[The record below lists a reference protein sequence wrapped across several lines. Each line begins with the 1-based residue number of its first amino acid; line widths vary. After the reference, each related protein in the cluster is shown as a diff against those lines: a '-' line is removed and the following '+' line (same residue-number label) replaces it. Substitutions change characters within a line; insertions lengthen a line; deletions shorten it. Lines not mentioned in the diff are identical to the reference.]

1 MIPMYRR
8 PIWERANM
16 TDHPVAAFACQD
28 LRAGWG
34 ATEILDGITF
44 QLAAGDTIAILGRNG
59 VGKTTLLS
67 TIMGRA
73 RYRSGDI
80 SFMGKSLIGSAIMKR
95 SRLGIALVPQEREIF
110 KSLTVLE
117 NLQIARQP
125 GGWTL
130 AQAYDLFPRL
140 AERHRHL
147 GNHLSGGEQQ
157 MLAIARSLM
166 AGPKLLMLDEP
177 MEGLAPVIV
186 DQIVQA
192 VDRIRRESAI
202 TILLVEQHASIAL
215 SLSDRV
221 LVMERGRAVYDNGPG
236 IEPDKAQIEALLAL
250 NDSDATA

>member
-1 MIPMYRR
+1 
-8 PIWERANM
+8 M
-16 TDHPVAAFACQD
+16 TDSSAPVFSCSE

-34 ATEILDGITF
+34 ATEVLDGITF
-44 QLAAGDTIAILGRNG
+44 DLAAGETMAILGRNG

-73 RYRSGDI
+73 RYRSGDL
-80 SFMGKSLIGSAIMKR
+80 SFNGRTLAGSAIMKR

-117 NLQIARQP
+117 NLQIARHS

-130 AQAYDLFPRL
+130 AQAYNLFPRL
-140 AERHRHL
+140 SERQKHL

-192 VDRIRRESAI
+192 VDRIRRENAI
-202 TILLVEQHASIAL
+202 AILLVEQHASIAL

-236 IEPDKAQIEALLAL
+236 PGVAPDKARIETLLAL
-250 NDSDATA
+250 SSVDAGA

>member
-1 MIPMYRR
+1 
-8 PIWERANM
+8 M
-16 TDHPVAAFACQD
+16 TDGSAPVFSCRE

-34 ATEILDGITF
+34 ATEVLDGITF
-44 QLAAGDTIAILGRNG
+44 DLAAGETMAILGRNG

-73 RYRSGDI
+73 RYRSGDL
-80 SFMGKSLIGSAIMKR
+80 SFDGKTLAGSAIMKR

-117 NLQIARQP
+117 NLQIARHS

-130 AQAYDLFPRL
+130 AQAYNLFPRL
-140 AERHRHL
+140 SERQKHL

-166 AGPKLLMLDEP
+166 ARPKLLMLDEP

-186 DQIVQA
+186 DQIVRA
-192 VDRIRRESAI
+192 VDRIRRENAI
-202 TILLVEQHASIAL
+202 AILLVEQHASIAL

-236 IEPDKAQIEALLAL
+236 VAPDKARIEALLAL
-250 NDSDATA
+250 SNVDAGA